1 MPWGQNLLLGFVNY
15 LNSIGNIMIGE
26 VPHYVGV
33 PGVQTPFT
41 ITLGALRAAV
51 ETAFNGP
58 AEIRNEIYQHNPF
71 HFATWGFDADGTP
84 LLANAE
90 EIMPANYAINE
101 FLQDVEVCQSYFEF
115 VNRKYPKA
123 FHPLLIMS

>member
-1 MPWGQNLLLGFVNY
+1 MPADLRDRCLGVKTHFLGFVNY
-15 LNSIGNIMIGE
+15 LNSIGNLVVGE

-33 PGVQTPFT
+33 PGIQTPFT

-58 AEIRNEIYQHNPF
+58 AEIRQEIYDHNPF
-71 HFATWGFDADGTP
+71 PFATWGFDAEGFP

-90 EIMPANYAINE
+90 EIMPANYM
-101 FLQDVEVCQSYFEF
+101 
-115 VNRKYPKA
+115 
-123 FHPLLIMS
+123 LLTDLISRRL